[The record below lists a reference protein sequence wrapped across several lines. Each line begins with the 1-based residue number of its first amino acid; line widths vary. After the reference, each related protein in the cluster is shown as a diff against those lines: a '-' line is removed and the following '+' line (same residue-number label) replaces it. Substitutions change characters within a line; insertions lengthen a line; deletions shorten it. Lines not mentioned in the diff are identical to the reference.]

1 MALEYFSPSP
11 EYLSDVL
18 LVSLIKMSPT
28 YASIYVDEIIRK
40 IGYYAER
47 IIELRKYIIKEELD
61 NFVRLVE

>member
-47 IIELRKYIIKEELD
+47 II
-61 NFVRLVE
+61 